1 MGTVCSDKANSE
13 SLVPVRA
20 LCAVVI
26 KVDVC
31 RTKLELCS
39 QVSRTQLR
47 EHGRRAHA
55 PLRPAQAHLGNRRA
69 PQITAGRVSRPPSL
83 WGRRGQPWPASVIP
97 SEAPILHPGVQGT
110 GGPRGPVRDP
120 RLARLPLVGFL
131 WPALCLPGAGGQQ
144 DLEGLPGTPTPA
156 TNSSP
161 RTKPGAGQTLPGDA
175 GPARNSGFKQA
186 TCRVL
191 NAPILNLGRSQQVNL
206 SSTTVLCNPPSSVG
220 TRERAE
226 GLRLVLGIWV
236 SEAVALGGGAL
247 GACNPCTG
255 VPIKG

>member
-1 MGTVCSDKANSE
+1 MCRYVCAQAY
-13 SLVPVRA
+13 VHMH
-20 LCAVVI
+20 
-26 KVDVC
+26 VC
-31 RTKLELCS
+31 VYVHTHTRMYFLLIIRTKLELCS
-39 QVSRTQLR
+39 QVPRSQLR

-69 PQITAGRVSRPPSL
+69 PQITAGKVSRPPSL
-83 WGRRGQPWPASVIP
+83 WGRRGQPWPASVTP

-161 RTKPGAGQTLPGDA
+161 RMKPGAGANTAQRCRPCQELGVQTGDLQVFECSHSKLGKVPA
-175 GPARNSGFKQA
+175 GEFVQHNCP
-186 TCRVL
+186 L
-191 NAPILNLGRSQQVNL
+191 
-206 SSTTVLCNPPSSVG
+206 
-220 TRERAE
+220 
-226 GLRLVLGIWV
+226 
-236 SEAVALGGGAL
+236 
-247 GACNPCTG
+247 
-255 VPIKG
+255 